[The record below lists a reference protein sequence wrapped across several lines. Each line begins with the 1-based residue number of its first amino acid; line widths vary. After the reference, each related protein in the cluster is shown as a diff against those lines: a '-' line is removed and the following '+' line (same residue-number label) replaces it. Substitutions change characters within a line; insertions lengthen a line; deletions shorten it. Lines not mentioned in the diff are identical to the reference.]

1 MGNLKE
7 YSKEIKETAAN
18 LRIID
23 DALFRLM
30 GEKPGVCE
38 EILRTLLDMPHLQ
51 VVKVSV
57 QSVVQSFQREI
68 TLDALCMTQDGRYCN
83 VEVQKGNSNDDIRRT
98 RFHAAAL
105 TAKYTPKGADFKN
118 VPDVTIVYI
127 SEYDVLKNNQTVTHV
142 TRCMKNDES
151 YVPVKDG
158 EDIIHFLRR
167 EMLDFT
173 AFPVFFVSNLLL
185 VQRKKYY
192 FNRAMVSRNCSIV
205 L

>member
-1 MGNLKE
+1 MVYLKE

-105 TAKYTPKGADFKN
+105 TANIHLKVLILRMFQMLQL
-118 VPDVTIVYI
+118 YI
-127 SEYDVLKNNQTVTHV
+127 YLS
-142 TRCMKNDES
+142 MMS
-151 YVPVKDG
+151 
-158 EDIIHFLRR
+158 
-167 EMLDFT
+167 
-173 AFPVFFVSNLLL
+173 
-185 VQRKKYY
+185 
-192 FNRAMVSRNCSIV
+192 
-205 L
+205 